1 MSAKTTLVTACILGF
16 AAVLLGAFGAHGLAD
31 SGYLEKQFADFQPKT
46 IVGHEVPAA
55 YKYLQDFKTA
65 VRYHMWHSLLL
76 LGLGILAVQQPSRL
90 LSITSTIVTLGTVIF
105 CGALYV
111 LVMAGPKFGGITWG
125 MVAPLGGSLLL
136 IGWIMAAIA
145 VSKIKTAESTS

>member
-1 MSAKTTLVTACILGF
+1 MSAKPTLIVACVLGL

-31 SGYLEKQFADFQPKT
+31 SGYLEKQFADFEAKT

-55 YKYLQDFKTA
+55 YKYLQDFRTA

-76 LGLGILAVQQPSRL
+76 LGLGILALHQPSKML
-90 LSITSTIVTLGTVIF
+90 AVTSTVVTLGTIIF
-105 CGALYV
+105 SGALYI
-111 LVMAGPKFGGITWG
+111 LVIAGPKFGGITWG
-125 MVAPLGGSLLL
+125 MVAPIGGSLLL

-145 VSKIKTAESTS
+145 VARIKPNESR